1 VYEEY
6 LNASGTTGFRYTH
19 VLKYLDSIGDYWSNL
34 ITQFVPATTISF
46 VGEKI
51 TNTKFQT
58 QKYVYKR
65 GIDESSVFISN
76 NVSDNLI

>member
-1 VYEEY
+1 MSA
-6 LNASGTTGFRYTH
+6 L
-19 VLKYLDSIGDYWSNL
+19 L
-34 ITQFVPATTISF
+34 SF

-65 GIDESSVFISN
+65 GIDEGSVFISN